1 MLDDFWLSLD
11 WFVARIFFVQEN
23 ALHFDPFVLSR
34 HGRPLP
40 RSIVVSCPQCPELE
54 CSIFMPEE
62 VNIPAKKAAT
72 LTDADRAKNMRKL
85 AREVEASDDPA
96 ILDGALR
103 KIVRTPPTLVGA
115 ANPSEKNER
124 HD

>member
-1 MLDDFWLSLD
+1 
-11 WFVARIFFVQEN
+11 
-23 ALHFDPFVLSR
+23 
-34 HGRPLP
+34 
-40 RSIVVSCPQCPELE
+40 
-54 CSIFMPEE
+54 MPEE

-115 ANPSEKNER
+115 ANSQRKK
-124 HD
+124 